1 LRAAAPLATCALLA
15 ACTPDADVSPGAER
29 TNVDGIEYVVVR
41 GPDVPLHWTFL
52 EDVTIRSEESGEV
65 RFVEPSA
72 WEVGA
77 DAEGRIYVLDRLG
90 DRVVVFGRS
99 GRQVGGVGRP
109 GRGPGELAEPVAL
122 AVSPDGEVA
131 VYDWA
136 AGGLARWGAS
146 GELPAMRLEGGFWGP
161 GLGLPGWGVL
171 YPSLAS
177 DGPAGRVVQLVVDGE
192 TRTGVLAEIAQ
203 ATVLAAFPACGLG
216 GLPMEPIFEPQL
228 IWGAGGDIVA
238 TATGPGYEFQLFRSG
253 VHETTVSRTIPPR
266 AATRELAMQ
275 EVGEGLDLTAPV
287 RCTVPVE
294 ELVDARGFAPVVP
307 AIAGL
312 AVAPD
317 RSVWVRRGAVRG
329 ESEPPVDIFSS
340 DGVYRGTLPSGSPF
354 PVAFAGDATDFRVVS
369 LRSTETGLTEIPVYR
384 IVR

>member
-1 LRAAAPLATCALLA
+1 VLV

-29 TNVDGIEYVVVR
+29 TTVDGVERVLVR
-41 GPDVPLHWTFL
+41 GPDVPLQWTL
-52 EDVTIRSEESGEV
+52 QEDVTIRSEEGGEV

-77 DAEGRIYVLDRLG
+77 DADGRVYVLDSLG

-99 GRQVGGVGRP
+99 GREVGSVGRR
-109 GRGPGELAEPVAL
+109 GRGPGELTEPVAL

-136 AGGLARWGAS
+136 AGGLIRWGAS
-146 GELPAMRLEGGFWGP
+146 GELPARRLERGFWGP

-177 DGPAGRVVQLVVDGE
+177 DGPEGRVVQLVVDGE

-203 ATVLAAFPACGLG
+203 TTALGTFPACGLA
-216 GLPMEPIFEPQL
+216 GLPVEPIFEPQL
-228 IWGAGGDIVA
+228 IWGAGADLVV

-253 VHETTVSRTIPPR
+253 VHERTVSRTIAPR
-266 AATRELAMQ
+266 EVTRELALQ
-275 EVGEGLDLTAPV
+275 EVGDGLELTAPV
-287 RCTVPVE
+287 RCTVPAE

-317 RSVWVRRGAVRG
+317 RSIWVRRGAVRG
-329 ESEPPVDIFSS
+329 ESEPTVDIFSS

-354 PVAFAGDATDFRVVS
+354 PVAFAGGATDFRVVS
-369 LRSTETGLTEIPVYR
+369 LRLTETGLTEIPVYR